1 MNKEEFQD
9 ILANQLF
16 VCRQEAKLTF
26 PELSELSNISVG
38 TLHAIEHK
46 KTIPSVYMIYKLAQ
60 VYQKDISFFFDI
72 NQRIKSIDEQIADK
86 FVFTS

>member
-60 VYQKDISFFFDI
+60 VYQKDISHFFDVGK
-72 NQRIKSIDEQIADK
+72 RSKSIEEKIRDK
-86 FVFTS
+86 FEYLT